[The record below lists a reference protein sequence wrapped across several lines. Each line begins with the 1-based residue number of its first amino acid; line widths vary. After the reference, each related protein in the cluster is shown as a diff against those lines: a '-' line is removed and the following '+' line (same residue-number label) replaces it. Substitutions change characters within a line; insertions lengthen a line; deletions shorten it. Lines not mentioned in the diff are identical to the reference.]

1 MNPVI
6 EVNHLVDVV
15 AIFRARRSPTCVQP
29 LRMHYDGRDITFTK
43 LGLCHPVRHGSR
55 LCYVFDVS
63 DGTNDYSLE
72 LDTATLRWTLLSLI
86 DGSYL

>member
-1 MNPVI
+1 MNPVTEI
-6 EVNHLVDVV
+6 NHFVDVI
-15 AIFRARRSPTCVQP
+15 AIFRTKSTRTSVQP
-29 LRMHYDGRDITFTK
+29 LRMRYDGHDITFTK

-55 LCYVFDVS
+55 LCYVFNVS

-72 LDTATLRWTLLSLI
+72 LDTTTLQWKLLSLI